1 MKPIFDK
8 IILKFIKKFRDMSIS
23 EVTEEV
29 NSLEQS
35 IFSQADT
42 LELLKQAIGF
52 TCDKLDESG

>member
-1 MKPIFDK
+1 
-8 IILKFIKKFRDMSIS
+8 MSIS

-35 IFSQADT
+35 IFSPADT

-52 TCDKLDESG
+52 TCDKLEESG